1 MRLSV
6 YLLGYRVFVAEI
18 DGIESAAAVP
28 EKVAERAVKHF
39 SRAWTRRLFR

>member
-6 YLLGYRVFVAEI
+6 YLLGYKVFVVDLEGTA
-18 DGIESAAAVP
+18 DVSVVP

-39 SRAWTRRLFR
+39 SKAWTKRLFR